1 MADERGDGAD
11 GVVDDGSD
19 GIRGLFSFSRAD
31 EELTVVVWWR
41 MDGMDD
47 EFYERTY
54 FCSISKIVTALAT
67 VNYRRYLLWGG
78 DKVVF
83 LSQTGGKL
91 LNMKRD
97 IERNRESCTTLVR

>member
-1 MADERGDGAD
+1 MVDERGDGAD
-11 GVVDDGSD
+11 GVVDDGGD